1 MNFKRIIAA
10 CLLALFVF
18 GAAACN
24 TEEEGQVTETATEV
38 PTETSKK
45 TTKKKKE
52 TEPPVA
58 LENVEGLDLSLT
70 ILSQNLCA
78 TNRPNGNGIEERT
91 ERFVALLEE
100 NSPDVVGT
108 QEMSVDAYNRLDDVE
123 EYEMVGTASNG
134 SRSLIGQYS
143 AILYKKDRF
152 VLMDDGTFWLSGDPD
167 NPSKLAGAMER
178 RTCTWA
184 ELFDT
189 YTGRTIVVI
198 SACFDTMN
206 ETVRTEQVGI
216 LGRKLN
222 NVLGTR
228 MYQCQLYLAC
238 DLNATYDDGAHTAL
252 YDRAFIDT
260 RDLTAKDLSEGKGT
274 YHAFGNIEGGK
285 ETSFIFHRGND
296 DVKSYEII
304 EKKYTTKGQDNE
316 GFVSDHYGVLV
327 TFEMANE

>member
-1 MNFKRIIAA
+1 MV
-10 CLLALFVF
+10 LVVF
-18 GAAACN
+18 CAVACN
-24 TEEEGQVTETATEV
+24 TEEEAEVTEALTEA

-58 LENVEGLDLSLT
+58 LEDVEGLDLSLT

-78 TNRPNGNGIEERT
+78 TDRPNGNGIDERT

-100 NSPDVVGT
+100 YSPDIVGT
-108 QEMSVDAYNRLDDVE
+108 QETSVDAYNRIGELD
-123 EYEMVGTASNG
+123 EYGIVGTANNG
-134 SRSLIGQYS
+134 SRTLIGQYN
-143 AILYKKDRF
+143 AIVYKKDRF

-167 NPSKLAGAMER
+167 NPSKLSGAMER

-189 YTGRTIVVI
+189 YTGRTIIMI

-216 LGRKLN
+216 MGRKLN
-222 NVLGTR
+222 NVLGSR
-228 MYQCQLYLAC
+228 MYQCQMYLAC

-260 RDLTAKDLSEGKGT
+260 RDITAKDLSEGKGT

-285 ETSFIFHRGND
+285 ETSFVFHRGND
-296 DVKSYEII
+296 NVKSYEII
-304 EKKYTTKGQDNE
+304 DKKYTAKGQSGE